1 MNELG
6 TGGIRKMLS
15 HVGDEVNYTLPI
27 GDGSL
32 PMNPLIGQ
40 TVRLEY
46 LGEIRC
52 VSCGRKTK
60 KSFSQGHCFPCMR
73 KLASCDG
80 CIVRP
85 ETCHYAAGTCREPEW
100 GETHCLIPHTVYL
113 SNTGGTKVGITRG
126 GNEMIRWVDQGASQA
141 LPIFT
146 VPERLISGQVE
157 TQLKAHI
164 SDKTNWRKMLS
175 GEPEMV
181 DLHQLRDA
189 LLENVSALGYT
200 PRSDAET
207 VTIRYPVQQYP
218 EKVKSLDIEKLGTIE
233 GKLWGIKGQYLIFD
247 VGVINVRKYTGYTW
261 RVLST
266 TN

>member
-1 MNELG
+1 MTELG
-6 TGGIRKMLS
+6 TGGIRKMISQVL
-15 HVGDEVNYTLPI
+15 DEVDYTLPI
-27 GDGSL
+27 GDESL
-32 PMNPLIGQ
+32 PMNPLIGR
-40 TVRLEY
+40 TVQLEY

-60 KSFSQGHCFPCMR
+60 KSFAQGHCFPCMR

-181 DLHQLRDA
+181 DLHQVRDA

-200 PRSDAET
+200 PRAEAET
-207 VTIRYPVQQYP
+207 VTIQYPVQQYP

-233 GKLWGIKGQYLIFD
+233 GTLWGIKGQYLIFD

-261 RVLST
+261 RVRSAT
-266 TN
+266 S

>member
-1 MNELG
+1 MTELG
-6 TGGIRKMLS
+6 TGGIRKMISQVL
-15 HVGDEVNYTLPI
+15 DEVDYTLPI
-27 GDGSL
+27 GDGAV
-32 PMNPLIGQ
+32 PMNNLIGQ
-40 TVRLEY
+40 TVQLEY

-85 ETCHYAAGTCREPEW
+85 ETCHYAAGTCREPDW
-100 GETHCLIPHTVYL
+100 GEKNCLIPHTVYL

-141 LPIFT
+141 LSIFT
-146 VPERLISGQVE
+146 VPERLVSGQVE
-157 TQLKAHI
+157 TRLKAHI

-175 GEPEMV
+175 GEPDAV
-181 DLHQLRDA
+181 DLHEVRDT
-189 LLENVSALGYT
+189 LLSTVTDLGFT
-200 PRSDAET
+200 PNDDTDT
-207 VTIRYPVQQYP
+207 VTIKYPVQQYP
-218 EKVKSLDIEKLGTIE
+218 EKVKSMDIEKLGAIE
-233 GKLWGIKGQYLIFD
+233 GTLWGIKGQYLIFD

-261 RVLST
+261 RVSS
-266 TN
+266 

>member
-6 TGGIRKMLS
+6 TGGIRKMKSRVLDR
-15 HVGDEVNYTLPI
+15 VDYTLPI
-27 GDGSL
+27 GDGTI
-32 PMNPLIGQ
+32 PMNGLIGH
-40 TVRLEY
+40 TLRLDY

-52 VSCGRKTK
+52 INCGRKTK

-85 ETCHYAAGTCREPEW
+85 ETCHYAEGTCREPAW

-146 VPERLISGQVE
+146 VPERLASGQVE

-175 GEPEMV
+175 GEPEAV
-181 DLHQLRDA
+181 DLHGVRDS
-189 LLENVSALGYT
+189 LLEAVPELGFT
-200 PRSDAET
+200 PRSDADT
-207 VTIRYPVQQYP
+207 VTIKYPVQHYP

-233 GKLWGIKGQYLIFD
+233 GTLWGIKGQYLIFD
-247 VGVINVRKYTGYTW
+247 VGVINVRKFTGYRW
-261 RVLST
+261 RVSS
-266 TN
+266 